1 MRPAV
6 SPLGGPRLLRFLLKR
21 LVAALPVLL
30 GISVAVFLMMHL
42 VPGDPAKMMLGEL
55 AVDED
60 VVANFR
66 HQLGLD
72 DPVPVQYW
80 RFLRNALRGDLG
92 RSILENQPVARM
104 IWQVLP
110 STVELTLAGMGVA
123 VLLGGALGVTA
134 AVRHHTWV
142 DNGSM
147 LLALWGVSMPSFWMG
162 LLLIFLFSL
171 KLGWLPATG
180 QGGWV
185 RLVMPAFT
193 LGYVAAAVIARLV
206 RSSMLE
212 VLRQDYVR
220 TARAKGLAER
230 LVVYRH
236 ALRNA
241 LIPVVTVM
249 GLQFGALLGGTVV
262 IETVFSRPG
271 IGRLAVTSI
280 LSKDFQV
287 TQGTVLMSAVFY
299 TLVNIIVDVSY
310 AALDPRIRYD

>member
-1 MRPAV
+1 M
-6 SPLGGPRLLRFLLKR
+6 
-21 LVAALPVLL
+21 PVLL
-30 GISVAVFLMMHL
+30 GISVLVFLMMHI
-42 VPGDPAKMMLGEL
+42 VPGDPAQMMLGEL
-55 AVDED
+55 AVHRD
-60 VVANFR
+60 AITNLR

-72 DPVPVQYW
+72 QPIPVQYW
-80 RFLRNALRGDLG
+80 RFLTGALRGDLG

-104 IWQVLP
+104 IWQSLP
-110 STVELTLAGMGVA
+110 STAELTFAGLGIA
-123 VLLGGALGVTA
+123 VLFGGVLGITA
-134 AVRHHTWV
+134 AVRQNTWV
-142 DNGSM
+142 DTASM
-147 LLALWGVSMPSFWMG
+147 VLALWGVSMPTFWMG

-180 QGGWV
+180 QGGLI
-185 RLVMPAFT
+185 RLIMPAIT

-220 TARAKGLAER
+220 TARAKGLANR
-230 LVVYRH
+230 LVIYRH

-241 LIPVVTVM
+241 LIPVITVL
-249 GLQFGALLGGTVV
+249 GLQFGALLGGAVI

-299 TLVNIIVDVSY
+299 TLVNIAVDVTY
-310 AALDPRIRYD
+310 ALVDPRIRYD

>member
-1 MRPAV
+1 
-6 SPLGGPRLLRFLLKR
+6 
-21 LVAALPVLL
+21 
-30 GISVAVFLMMHL
+30 MMHI
-42 VPGDPAKMMLGEL
+42 VPGDPARMMLGEL
-55 AVDED
+55 AVQQDAI
-60 VVANFR
+60 ANLR

-72 DPVPVQYW
+72 QPIPVQYW
-80 RFLRNALRGDLG
+80 RFLTGALHGDLG

-104 IWQVLP
+104 IWQSLP
-110 STVELTLAGMGVA
+110 STAELTLAGLGIA
-123 VLLGGALGVTA
+123 VLLGGALGILA
-134 AVRHHTWV
+134 AVRQNTWV
-142 DNGSM
+142 DTASM
-147 LLALWGVSMPSFWMG
+147 VLALWGVSMPTFWMG

-180 QGGWV
+180 QGGLI
-185 RLVMPAFT
+185 RLIMPAFT

-220 TARAKGLAER
+220 TAQAKGLAPR
-230 LVVYRH
+230 LVIYRH

-241 LIPVVTVM
+241 LIPVITVL
-249 GLQFGALLGGTVV
+249 GLQFGALLGGSVI

-299 TLVNIIVDVSY
+299 TLVNIMVDLAY
-310 AALDPRIRYD
+310 ALADPRIRYD

>member
-1 MRPAV
+1 V
-6 SPLGGPRLLRFLLKR
+6 
-21 LVAALPVLL
+21 PVLL
-30 GISVAVFLMMHL
+30 GISIAVFLMMHL

-55 AVDED
+55 AVNKD
-60 VVANFR
+60 VVDNLR

-80 RFLRNALRGDLG
+80 RFLTGVLHGDLG

-104 IWQVLP
+104 IWEALP
-110 STVELTLAGMGVA
+110 STLELTLSGLGIA
-123 VLLGGALGVTA
+123 VLLGVILGITA
-134 AVRHHTWV
+134 AVRQHTWV
-142 DNGSM
+142 DNASM
-147 LLALWGVSMPSFWMG
+147 VLALWGVSMPTFWMG

-180 QGGWV
+180 QGGFA
-185 RLVMPAFT
+185 RLIMPAFT

-220 TARAKGLAER
+220 TARAKGLADR
-230 LVVYRH
+230 LVIYRH
-236 ALRNA
+236 ALKNA
-241 LIPVVTVM
+241 LIPVVTVL
-249 GLQFGALLGGTVV
+249 GLQFGALLGGAVI

-271 IGRLAVTSI
+271 VGRLAVTSI

-299 TLVNIIVDVSY
+299 TLVNMIVDFSY
-310 AALDPRIRYD
+310 ALLDPRIRYD

>member
-1 MRPAV
+1 M
-6 SPLGGPRLLRFLLKR
+6 
-21 LVAALPVLL
+21 PVLF

-55 AVDED
+55 AVQKEA
-60 VVANFR
+60 VENMRRV
-66 HQLGLD
+66 LGLD
-72 DPVPVQYW
+72 DPIPVQYW
-80 RFLRNALRGDLG
+80 RFLKGALRGDLG
-92 RSILENQPVARM
+92 HSILENQPVARM

-110 STVELTLAGMGVA
+110 STIELTLAGLGIA
-123 VLLGGALGVTA
+123 VLLGGVLGITA
-134 AVRHHTWV
+134 AVRQNSWI

-147 LLALWGVSMPSFWMG
+147 VLALWGVSMPSFWMG

-180 QGGWV
+180 QGGFL
-185 RLVMPAFT
+185 RLIMPAFT
-193 LGYVAAAVIARLV
+193 LGYVASAVIARLV

-220 TARAKGLAER
+220 TARAKGLADR
-230 LVVYRH
+230 LVIYRH
-236 ALRNA
+236 ALKNA
-241 LIPVVTVM
+241 MIPVVTVL
-249 GLQFGALLGGTVV
+249 GLQFGALLGGAVV

-299 TLVNIIVDVSY
+299 TLVNIVVDFSY
-310 AALDPRIRYD
+310 ALLDPRIRYD

>member
-1 MRPAV
+1 
-6 SPLGGPRLLRFLLKR
+6 
-21 LVAALPVLL
+21 
-30 GISVAVFLMMHL
+30 MMHL

-55 AVDED
+55 AVDKSAVE
-60 VVANFR
+60 NLR
-66 HQLGLD
+66 RQLGLD
-72 DPVPVQYW
+72 DPIMVQYG
-80 RFLRNALRGDLG
+80 RFLGGAVRGDLG
-92 RSILENQPVARM
+92 WSILENQPVSRM
-104 IWQVLP
+104 IRQVLP
-110 STVELTLAGMGVA
+110 STIELTLAG
-123 VLLGGALGVTA
+123 LGIAILIGGILGVTA
-134 AVRHHTWV
+134 AVHQNTWV
-142 DNGSM
+142 DNASM
-147 LLALWGVSMPSFWMG
+147 VVALWGVSMPSFWMG

-180 QGGWV
+180 QGGV
-185 RLVMPAFT
+185 LRLIMPALT

-220 TARAKGLAER
+220 TARAKGLGER

-241 LIPVVTVM
+241 LIPVVTVI

-271 IGRLAVTSI
+271 IGRLAVSSI

-287 TQGTVLMSAVFY
+287 TQGTVLLSAVFY
-299 TLVNIIVDVSY
+299 TLVNIVVDVSY
-310 AALDPRIRYD
+310 AVLDPRIRYD

>member
-1 MRPAV
+1 
-6 SPLGGPRLLRFLLKR
+6 
-21 LVAALPVLL
+21 
-30 GISVAVFLMMHL
+30 MMHL

-55 AVDED
+55 AVDKSAVE
-60 VVANFR
+60 NLR
-66 HQLGLD
+66 RQLGLD
-72 DPVPVQYW
+72 DPIMVQYG
-80 RFLRNALRGDLG
+80 RFLGGAVRGDLG
-92 RSILENQPVARM
+92 WSILENQPVSRM
-104 IWQVLP
+104 IRQVLP
-110 STVELTLAGMGVA
+110 STIELTLAG
-123 VLLGGALGVTA
+123 LGIAILIGGILGVTA
-134 AVRHHTWV
+134 AVHQNSWL
-142 DNGSM
+142 DNASM
-147 LLALWGVSMPSFWMG
+147 VVALWGVSMPSFWMG

-180 QGGWV
+180 QGGV
-185 RLVMPAFT
+185 LRLIMPALT

-220 TARAKGLAER
+220 TARAKGLGER

-241 LIPVVTVM
+241 LIPVVTVI

-271 IGRLAVTSI
+271 IGRLAVSSI

-287 TQGTVLMSAVFY
+287 TQGTVLLSAVFY
-299 TLVNIIVDVSY
+299 TLVNIVVDVSY
-310 AALDPRIRYD
+310 AVLDPRIRYD

>member
-1 MRPAV
+1 M
-6 SPLGGPRLLRFLLKR
+6 LQYLTKRLL
-21 LVAALPVLL
+21 AAVPVLL

-55 AVDED
+55 AVQKEAVD
-60 VVANFR
+60 NLR
-66 HQLGLD
+66 RQLGLD
-72 DPVPVQYW
+72 DPIPVQYW
-80 RFLRNALRGDLG
+80 RFLGGALRGDLG

-110 STVELTLAGMGVA
+110 STIELTLAGLGIA
-123 VLLGGALGVTA
+123 VVLGFILGVTA
-134 AVRHHTWV
+134 AVRQNSWV
-142 DNGSM
+142 DNASM
-147 LLALWGVSMPSFWMG
+147 VVALWGVSMPSFWMG

-180 QGGWV
+180 QGGFE
-185 RLVMPAFT
+185 RLLMPAFT
-193 LGYVAAAVIARLV
+193 LGYVASAVIARLV

-220 TARAKGLAER
+220 TARAKGLANR
-230 LVVYRH
+230 LVIYRH
-236 ALRNA
+236 ALKNA
-241 LIPVVTVM
+241 LIPVVTVL
-249 GLQFGALLGGTVV
+249 GLQFGALLGGAVI

-299 TLVNIIVDVSY
+299 TLVNIAVDFSY
-310 AALDPRIRYD
+310 AILDPRIRYD

>member
-1 MRPAV
+1 
-6 SPLGGPRLLRFLLKR
+6 
-21 LVAALPVLL
+21 
-30 GISVAVFLMMHL
+30 MMHL

-55 AVDED
+55 AVDKSAVE
-60 VVANFR
+60 NLR

-72 DPVPVQYW
+72 DPIMVQYW
-80 RFLRNALRGDLG
+80 RFLSGALRGDLG
-92 RSILENQPVARM
+92 RSVLENQPVARM

-110 STVELTLAGMGVA
+110 STIELTLAGLGIA
-123 VLLGGALGVTA
+123 ILLGGILGITA
-134 AVRHHTWV
+134 AVRQNSWV
-142 DNGSM
+142 DNASM
-147 LLALWGVSMPSFWMG
+147 VAALWGVSMPSFWMG

-180 QGGWV
+180 QGGAL
-185 RLVMPAFT
+185 RLIMPAFT

-220 TARAKGLAER
+220 TARAKGLADR
-230 LVVYRH
+230 LVILRH
-236 ALRNA
+236 ALKNA
-241 LIPVVTVM
+241 LIPVVTVV

-310 AALDPRIRYD
+310 AVLDPRIRYD

>member
-1 MRPAV
+1 VSQYLVRRALAAV
-6 SPLGGPRLLRFLLKR
+6 
-21 LVAALPVLL
+21 PVLL
-30 GISVAVFLMMHL
+30 GISVAVFLMMHM

-55 AVDED
+55 AVQKEAVD
-60 VVANFR
+60 NMR
-66 HQLGLD
+66 RQLGLD
-72 DPVPVQYW
+72 DPIPVQYW
-80 RFLRNALRGDLG
+80 RFLKGAVRGDLG

-110 STVELTLAGMGVA
+110 STIELTLAGLGIA
-123 VLLGGALGVTA
+123 IVLGFILGVTA
-134 AVRHHTWV
+134 AVRQNSWV
-142 DNGSM
+142 DNASM
-147 LLALWGVSMPSFWMG
+147 VMALWGVSMPSFWMG

-180 QGGWV
+180 QGGIE
-185 RLVMPAFT
+185 RLLMPAFT
-193 LGYVAAAVIARLV
+193 LGYLASAVIARLV

-220 TARAKGLAER
+220 TARAKGLRDR
-230 LVVYRH
+230 LVIYRH

-241 LIPVVTVM
+241 LIPVVTVL
-249 GLQFGALLGGTVV
+249 GLQFGALLGGAVV
-262 IETVFSRPG
+262 VETVFSRPG

-299 TLVNIIVDVSY
+299 TLVNIAVDFSY
-310 AALDPRIRYD
+310 ALLDPRIRYD

>member
-1 MRPAV
+1 M
-6 SPLGGPRLLRFLLKR
+6 
-21 LVAALPVLL
+21 PVLL
-30 GISVAVFLMMHL
+30 GISVLVFLMMHV
-42 VPGDPAKMMLGEL
+42 VPGDPARMMLGEL
-55 AVDED
+55 AVQQE
-60 VVANFR
+60 AITNLR

-72 DPVPVQYW
+72 QPIPVQYW
-80 RFLRNALRGDLG
+80 RFLTGALHGDLG

-104 IWQVLP
+104 IWQSLP
-110 STVELTLAGMGVA
+110 STAELTLAGLGIA
-123 VLLGGALGVTA
+123 VLLGGVLGITA
-134 AVRHHTWV
+134 AVRQNTWV
-142 DNGSM
+142 DTASM
-147 LLALWGVSMPSFWMG
+147 VLALWGVSMPTFWMG

-180 QGGWV
+180 QGGLL
-185 RLVMPAFT
+185 RLIMPAIT

-220 TARAKGLAER
+220 TARAKGLANR
-230 LVVYRH
+230 LVIYRH

-241 LIPVVTVM
+241 LIPVITVL
-249 GLQFGALLGGTVV
+249 GLQFGALLGGAVI

-299 TLVNIIVDVSY
+299 TLVNIMVDLAY
-310 AALDPRIRYD
+310 ALIDPRIRYD

>member
-1 MRPAV
+1 LLAAV
-6 SPLGGPRLLRFLLKR
+6 
-21 LVAALPVLL
+21 PVLL
-30 GISVAVFLMMHL
+30 GISVIVFLMMHV
-42 VPGDPAKMMLGEL
+42 VPGDPARMMLGEL
-55 AVDED
+55 AVQQD
-60 VVANFR
+60 AIINLR

-72 DPVPVQYW
+72 QPIPVQYW
-80 RFLRNALRGDLG
+80 RFLTGALHGDLG

-104 IWQVLP
+104 IWQSLP
-110 STVELTLAGMGVA
+110 STAELTLAGLGIA
-123 VLLGGALGVTA
+123 ILLGGALGITA
-134 AVRHHTWV
+134 AVRQNTWV
-142 DNGSM
+142 DNASM
-147 LLALWGVSMPSFWMG
+147 VLALWGVSMPTFWMG

-180 QGGWV
+180 QGGLL
-185 RLVMPAFT
+185 RLIMPAFT

-220 TARAKGLAER
+220 TARAKGLADR
-230 LVVYRH
+230 LVIYRH

-241 LIPVVTVM
+241 LIPVITVL
-249 GLQFGALLGGTVV
+249 GLQFGALLGGAVI

-299 TLVNIIVDVSY
+299 TLVNIMVDLAY
-310 AALDPRIRYD
+310 ALIDPRIRYD

>member
-1 MRPAV
+1 M
-6 SPLGGPRLLRFLLKR
+6 
-21 LVAALPVLL
+21 PVLL
-30 GISVAVFLMMHL
+30 GISVLVFLMMHI
-42 VPGDPAKMMLGEL
+42 VPGDPARMMLGEL
-55 AVDED
+55 AVQQDAI
-60 VVANFR
+60 ANLR

-72 DPVPVQYW
+72 QPIPVQYW
-80 RFLRNALRGDLG
+80 RFLTGALHGDLG

-104 IWQVLP
+104 IWQSLP
-110 STVELTLAGMGVA
+110 STAELTLAGLGIA
-123 VLLGGALGVTA
+123 VLLGGALGILA
-134 AVRHHTWV
+134 AVRQNTWV
-142 DNGSM
+142 DTASM
-147 LLALWGVSMPSFWMG
+147 VLALWGVSMPTFWMG

-180 QGGWV
+180 QGGLI
-185 RLVMPAFT
+185 RLIMPAFT

-220 TARAKGLAER
+220 TAQAKGLAPR
-230 LVVYRH
+230 LVIYRH

-241 LIPVVTVM
+241 LIPVITVL
-249 GLQFGALLGGTVV
+249 GLQFGALLGGSVI

-299 TLVNIIVDVSY
+299 TLVNIMVDLAY
-310 AALDPRIRYD
+310 ALADPRIRYD

>member
-6 SPLGGPRLLRFLLKR
+6 SPLGGPRLLRFLFKR

>member
-1 MRPAV
+1 M
-6 SPLGGPRLLRFLLKR
+6 
-21 LVAALPVLL
+21 PVLL

-55 AVDED
+55 AVQKEAVD
-60 VVANFR
+60 NLR

-72 DPVPVQYW
+72 DPIPIQYW
-80 RFLRNALRGDLG
+80 RFLKGALHGDLG

-104 IWQVLP
+104 IWQSLP
-110 STVELTLAGMGVA
+110 STIELTLAGLSIA
-123 VLLGGALGVTA
+123 VLLGGILGVTA
-134 AVRHHTWV
+134 AVKQNTWV
-142 DNGSM
+142 DNASM
-147 LLALWGVSMPSFWMG
+147 VLALWGVSMPSFWLG

-171 KLGWLPATG
+171 NLHWLPATG
-180 QGGWV
+180 QGGFE
-185 RLVMPAFT
+185 RLLMPAFT
-193 LGYVAAAVIARLV
+193 LGYVASAVIARLV

-220 TARAKGLAER
+220 TARAKGLADR
-230 LVVYRH
+230 LVIYRH
-236 ALRNA
+236 ALKNA
-241 LIPVVTVM
+241 LIPVVTVL
-249 GLQFGALLGGTVV
+249 GLQFGALLGGAVV

-299 TLVNIIVDVSY
+299 TLVNIMVDVSY
-310 AALDPRIRYD
+310 AVLDPRIRYD

>member
-1 MRPAV
+1 M
-6 SPLGGPRLLRFLLKR
+6 
-21 LVAALPVLL
+21 PVLL
-30 GISVAVFLMMHL
+30 GISVAVFLMMHM

-55 AVDED
+55 AVQKEA
-60 VVANFR
+60 VENLRRV
-66 HQLGLD
+66 LGLD

-80 RFLRNALRGDLG
+80 RFLTRAVHGDLG
-92 RSILENQPVARM
+92 RSVLENQPVARM

-110 STVELTLAGMGVA
+110 STIELTLAGLGIA
-123 VLLGGALGVTA
+123 VLLGVVLGVTA

-142 DNGSM
+142 DNASM
-147 LLALWGVSMPSFWMG
+147 VVALWGVSMPTFWMG

-180 QGGWV
+180 QGGFE
-185 RLVMPAFT
+185 RLIMPAFT

-220 TARAKGLAER
+220 TARAKGLADR

-236 ALRNA
+236 ALKNA
-241 LIPVVTVM
+241 LIPVVTVL

-262 IETVFSRPG
+262 IETIFSRPG
-271 IGRLAVTSI
+271 VGRLAVTSI
-280 LSKDFQV
+280 LNKDFLV

-299 TLVNIIVDVSY
+299 TLVNLIVDFSY
-310 AALDPRIRYD
+310 ALLDPRIRYD

>member
-1 MRPAV
+1 
-6 SPLGGPRLLRFLLKR
+6 
-21 LVAALPVLL
+21 
-30 GISVAVFLMMHL
+30 MMHI

-55 AVDED
+55 AVQKEA
-60 VVANFR
+60 VANLR

-72 DPVPVQYW
+72 DPIPVQYW
-80 RFLRNALRGDLG
+80 HFLTGALHGDLG

-104 IWQVLP
+104 IWQSLP
-110 STVELTLAGMGVA
+110 STVELTLAGLGIA
-123 VLLGGALGVTA
+123 VLLGGILGVTA
-134 AVRHHTWV
+134 AVRQNTWV
-142 DNGSM
+142 DTASM
-147 LLALWGVSMPSFWMG
+147 VFALWGVSMPTFWMG
-162 LLLIFLFSL
+162 LLLIFFFSL

-180 QGGWV
+180 QGGLH
-185 RLVMPAFT
+185 RLIMPAFT

-220 TARAKGLAER
+220 TARAKGLADR
-230 LVVYRH
+230 LVIYRH
-236 ALRNA
+236 ALKNA
-241 LIPVVTVM
+241 LIPVVTVL
-249 GLQFGALLGGTVV
+249 GLQFGALLGGAVI

-299 TLVNIIVDVSY
+299 TLVNIVVDVTY
-310 AALDPRIRYD
+310 AFVDPRIQYD

>member
-1 MRPAV
+1 LLAAV
-6 SPLGGPRLLRFLLKR
+6 
-21 LVAALPVLL
+21 PVLL
-30 GISVAVFLMMHL
+30 GISVIAFLMMHV
-42 VPGDPAKMMLGEL
+42 VPGDPARMMLGEL
-55 AVDED
+55 AVQQD
-60 VVANFR
+60 AIINLR

-72 DPVPVQYW
+72 QPIPVQYW
-80 RFLRNALRGDLG
+80 RFLTGALHGDLG

-104 IWQVLP
+104 IWQSLP
-110 STVELTLAGMGVA
+110 STAELTLAGLGIA
-123 VLLGGALGVTA
+123 ILLGGALGITA
-134 AVRHHTWV
+134 AVRQNTWV
-142 DNGSM
+142 DNASM
-147 LLALWGVSMPSFWMG
+147 VLALWGVSMPTFWMG

-180 QGGWV
+180 QGGLL
-185 RLVMPAFT
+185 RLIMPAFT

-220 TARAKGLAER
+220 TARAKGLADR
-230 LVVYRH
+230 LVIYRH

-241 LIPVVTVM
+241 LIPVITVL
-249 GLQFGALLGGTVV
+249 GLQFGALLGGAVI

-299 TLVNIIVDVSY
+299 TLVNIMVDLAY
-310 AALDPRIRYD
+310 ALIDPRIRYD

>member
-1 MRPAV
+1 M
-6 SPLGGPRLLRFLLKR
+6 LRFLAKR
-21 LVAALPVLL
+21 LLVALPVLL

-55 AVDED
+55 AVDKQAI
-60 VVANFR
+60 ANLR
-66 HQLGLD
+66 YQLGLD
-72 DPVPVQYW
+72 DPLPVQYW
-80 RFLRNALRGDLG
+80 RFLKGALRGDLG

-110 STVELTLAGMGVA
+110 STVELTMVGLGIAI
-123 VLLGGALGVTA
+123 LLGGILGVTA
-134 AVRHHTWV
+134 AVRQNSWV
-142 DNGSM
+142 DNASM
-147 LLALWGVSMPSFWMG
+147 VVALWGVSMPSFWMG

-180 QGGWV
+180 QGGLL
-185 RLVMPAFT
+185 RLIMPAFT
-193 LGYVAAAVIARLV
+193 LGYMAAAVIARLV

-220 TARAKGLAER
+220 TARAKGLADR
-230 LVVYRH
+230 LVIYRH
-236 ALRNA
+236 ALKNA
-241 LIPVVTVM
+241 MIPVVTVL

-299 TLVNIIVDVSY
+299 TLVNIVVDMSY
-310 AALDPRIRYD
+310 ALLDPRIRYD

>member
-1 MRPAV
+1 V
-6 SPLGGPRLLRFLLKR
+6 
-21 LVAALPVLL
+21 
-30 GISVAVFLMMHL
+30 
-42 VPGDPAKMMLGEL
+42 
-55 AVDED
+55 
-60 VVANFR
+60 
-66 HQLGLD
+66 
-72 DPVPVQYW
+72 
-80 RFLRNALRGDLG
+80 RGDFG

-110 STVELTLAGMGVA
+110 STVELTLSGLGIAI
-123 VLLGGALGVTA
+123 LLGGILGVTA
-134 AVRHHTWV
+134 AVRQNTWV
-142 DNGSM
+142 DNTSM
-147 LLALWGVSMPSFWMG
+147 VVALWGVSMPSFWMG
-162 LLLIFLFSL
+162 LLLIFIFSL

-180 QGGWV
+180 QGGAL
-185 RLVMPAFT
+185 RLIMPAFT

-220 TARAKGLAER
+220 TARAKGLADR

-236 ALRNA
+236 ALKNA
-241 LIPVVTVM
+241 LIPVVTVL

-287 TQGTVLMSAVFY
+287 TQGTVLMSAIFY
-299 TLVNIIVDVSY
+299 TLVNIVVDVSY
-310 AALDPRIRYD
+310 ALLDPRIRYD

>member
-1 MRPAV
+1 
-6 SPLGGPRLLRFLLKR
+6 
-21 LVAALPVLL
+21 LL
-30 GISVAVFLMMHL
+30 GISIAVFLMMHL

-55 AVDED
+55 AVDKQAI
-60 VVANFR
+60 ANLR
-66 HQLGLD
+66 RQLGLD
-72 DPVPVQYW
+72 DPIPIQYW
-80 RFLRNALRGDLG
+80 RFLKGALQGDFG

-110 STVELTLAGMGVA
+110 STVELTLAGLGIA
-123 VLLGGALGVTA
+123 VLLGGILGVTA
-134 AVRHHTWV
+134 AVRQNTWV
-142 DNGSM
+142 DNTSM
-147 LLALWGVSMPSFWMG
+147 VVALWGVSMPSFWMG

-180 QGGWV
+180 QGGAQ
-185 RLVMPAFT
+185 RLIMPAFT

-220 TARAKGLAER
+220 TARAKGLADR
-230 LVVYRH
+230 LVIYRH
-236 ALRNA
+236 ALKNA
-241 LIPVVTVM
+241 LIPVVTVL
-249 GLQFGALLGGTVV
+249 GLQFGALLGGAVV

-299 TLVNIIVDVSY
+299 TLVNLIVDVSY
-310 AALDPRIRYD
+310 ALLDPRIRYD

>member
-1 MRPAV
+1 
-6 SPLGGPRLLRFLLKR
+6 
-21 LVAALPVLL
+21 VAALPVML

-55 AVDED
+55 AVDES

-72 DPVPVQYW
+72 QPIAVQYW
-80 RFLRNALRGDLG
+80 RFLRNAVRGDLG

-110 STVELTLAGMGVA
+110 STVELTLAGLGVA
-123 VLLGGALGVTA
+123 VLLGGILGITA

-180 QGGWV
+180 QGGWM
-185 RLVMPAFT
+185 RLIMPAFT

-220 TARAKGLAER
+220 TARAKGLVER
-230 LVVYRH
+230 LVIYRH
-236 ALRNA
+236 ALKNA
-241 LIPVVTVM
+241 MIPVVTVL
-249 GLQFGALLGGTVV
+249 GLQFGALLGGTVI

-299 TLVNIIVDVSY
+299 TLVNIVVDISY

>member
-1 MRPAV
+1 MSQYLVRRALAAV
-6 SPLGGPRLLRFLLKR
+6 
-21 LVAALPVLL
+21 PVLL
-30 GISVAVFLMMHL
+30 GISVAVFLMMHM

-55 AVDED
+55 AVQKEAVD
-60 VVANFR
+60 NMR
-66 HQLGLD
+66 RQLGLD
-72 DPVPVQYW
+72 DPIPVQYW
-80 RFLRNALRGDLG
+80 RFLKGAVRGDLG

-110 STVELTLAGMGVA
+110 STIELTLAGLGIA
-123 VLLGGALGVTA
+123 IVLGFILGVTA
-134 AVRHHTWV
+134 AVRQNSWV
-142 DNGSM
+142 DNASM
-147 LLALWGVSMPSFWMG
+147 VMALWGVSMPSFWMG

-180 QGGWV
+180 QGGIE
-185 RLVMPAFT
+185 RLLMPAFT
-193 LGYVAAAVIARLV
+193 LGYLASAVIARLV

-220 TARAKGLAER
+220 TARAKGLRDR
-230 LVVYRH
+230 LVIYRH

-241 LIPVVTVM
+241 LIPVVTVL
-249 GLQFGALLGGTVV
+249 GLQFGALLGGAVV
-262 IETVFSRPG
+262 VETVFSRPG

-299 TLVNIIVDVSY
+299 TLVNIAVDFSY
-310 AALDPRIRYD
+310 ALLDPRIRYD

>member
-1 MRPAV
+1 M
-6 SPLGGPRLLRFLLKR
+6 LRFLAKR
-21 LVAALPVLL
+21 LLVALPVLL

-55 AVDED
+55 AVDKQAI
-60 VVANFR
+60 ANLR
-66 HQLGLD
+66 HQLGLE
-72 DPVPVQYW
+72 DPIPVQYW
-80 RFLRNALRGDLG
+80 RFLKGAVRGDLG

-110 STVELTLAGMGVA
+110 STVELTMVGLGIAI
-123 VLLGGALGVTA
+123 LLGGILGVTA
-134 AVRHHTWV
+134 AVRQNSWV
-142 DNGSM
+142 DNASM
-147 LLALWGVSMPSFWMG
+147 VVALWGVSMPSFWMG

-180 QGGWV
+180 QGGLV
-185 RLVMPAFT
+185 RLIMPAFT
-193 LGYVAAAVIARLV
+193 LGYMAAAVIARLV

-220 TARAKGLAER
+220 TARAKGLADR
-230 LVVYRH
+230 LVIYRH
-236 ALRNA
+236 ALKNA
-241 LIPVVTVM
+241 MIPVVTVL

-299 TLVNIIVDVSY
+299 TLVNIVVDMSY
-310 AALDPRIRYD
+310 ALLDPRIRYD

>member
-1 MRPAV
+1 M
-6 SPLGGPRLLRFLLKR
+6 
-21 LVAALPVLL
+21 PVLL

-55 AVDED
+55 AVQKEA
-60 VVANFR
+60 VANLR
-66 HQLGLD
+66 RQLGLD
-72 DPVPVQYW
+72 DPIPVQYW
-80 RFLRNALRGDLG
+80 RFLTGALHGDLG

-110 STVELTLAGMGVA
+110 STVELTLAGLGIA
-123 VLLGGALGVTA
+123 VVLGGILGVTA
-134 AVRHHTWV
+134 AVRQNSWV
-142 DNGSM
+142 DNASM
-147 LLALWGVSMPSFWMG
+147 VLALWGVSMPSFWMG

-180 QGGWV
+180 QGGLL
-185 RLVMPAFT
+185 RLLMPAFT
-193 LGYVAAAVIARLV
+193 LGYVASAVIARLV

-220 TARAKGLAER
+220 TARAKGLADR
-230 LVVYRH
+230 LVIYRH
-236 ALRNA
+236 ALKNA
-241 LIPVVTVM
+241 MIPVVTVL
-249 GLQFGALLGGTVV
+249 GLQFGALLGGAVV

-299 TLVNIIVDVSY
+299 TLVNIVVDVSY
-310 AALDPRIRYD
+310 AVLDPRIRYD

>member
-1 MRPAV
+1 MSQYLVRRALAAV
-6 SPLGGPRLLRFLLKR
+6 
-21 LVAALPVLL
+21 PVLL
-30 GISVAVFLMMHL
+30 GISVAVFLMMHM

-55 AVDED
+55 AVQKEAVD
-60 VVANFR
+60 NMR

-72 DPVPVQYW
+72 DPIPVQYW
-80 RFLRNALRGDLG
+80 RFLRGAVRGDLG

-110 STVELTLAGMGVA
+110 STIELTLAGLGIA
-123 VLLGGALGVTA
+123 IVLGFILGVTA
-134 AVRHHTWV
+134 AVRQNSWV
-142 DNGSM
+142 DNASM
-147 LLALWGVSMPSFWMG
+147 VMALWGVSMPSFWMG

-180 QGGWV
+180 QGGIE
-185 RLVMPAFT
+185 RLLMPAFT
-193 LGYVAAAVIARLV
+193 LGYLASAVIARLV

-220 TARAKGLAER
+220 TARAKGLQDR

-241 LIPVVTVM
+241 LIPVVTVL
-249 GLQFGALLGGTVV
+249 GLQFGALLGGAVV
-262 IETVFSRPG
+262 VETVFSRPG

-299 TLVNIIVDVSY
+299 TLVNIAVDFSY
-310 AALDPRIRYD
+310 ALLDPRIRYD

>member
-1 MRPAV
+1 M
-6 SPLGGPRLLRFLLKR
+6 
-21 LVAALPVLL
+21 
-30 GISVAVFLMMHL
+30 MMHL

-55 AVDED
+55 AVDQQ

-72 DPVPVQYW
+72 DPIAVQYW
-80 RFLRNALRGDLG
+80 RFLRGALHGDLG

-104 IWQVLP
+104 IWRALP
-110 STVELTLAGMGVA
+110 STVELTLAGLGIA
-123 VLLGGALGVTA
+123 VLLGVILGIIA
-134 AVRHHTWV
+134 AVRQHSWA
-142 DNGSM
+142 DNASM
-147 LLALWGVSMPSFWMG
+147 VLALWGVSMPSFWMG

-180 QGGWV
+180 QGGIE

-212 VLRQDYVR
+212 VLQQDYVR
-220 TARAKGLAER
+220 TARAKGLADR
-230 LVVYRH
+230 IVIYRH
-236 ALRNA
+236 ALKNA
-241 LIPVVTVM
+241 LIPIVTVI

-299 TLVNIIVDVSY
+299 TLVNIIVDISY
-310 AALDPRIRYD
+310 AGLDPRIRYD

>member
-1 MRPAV
+1 M
-6 SPLGGPRLLRFLLKR
+6 
-21 LVAALPVLL
+21 PVLL
-30 GISVAVFLMMHL
+30 GISVLVFLMMHI
-42 VPGDPAKMMLGEL
+42 VPGDPARMMLGEL
-55 AVDED
+55 AVQQD
-60 VVANFR
+60 AITNLR

-72 DPVPVQYW
+72 QPIPVQYW
-80 RFLRNALRGDLG
+80 RFLTGALHGDLG

-104 IWQVLP
+104 IWQSLP
-110 STVELTLAGMGVA
+110 STAELTLAGLGIA
-123 VLLGGALGVTA
+123 VLLGGALGILA
-134 AVRHHTWV
+134 AVRQNTWV
-142 DNGSM
+142 DTASM
-147 LLALWGVSMPSFWMG
+147 VLALWGVSMPTFWMG

-180 QGGWV
+180 QGGLI
-185 RLVMPAFT
+185 RLIMPAFT

-220 TARAKGLAER
+220 TAEAKGLAPR
-230 LVVYRH
+230 LVIYRH

-241 LIPVVTVM
+241 MIPVITVL
-249 GLQFGALLGGTVV
+249 GLQFGALLGGSVI

-299 TLVNIIVDVSY
+299 TLVNIMVDLAY
-310 AALDPRIRYD
+310 ALADPRIRYD

>member
-1 MRPAV
+1 M
-6 SPLGGPRLLRFLLKR
+6 
-21 LVAALPVLL
+21 PVLL
-30 GISVAVFLMMHL
+30 GISIAVFLMMHL

-55 AVDED
+55 AVNKD
-60 VVANFR
+60 VVDNLR

-80 RFLRNALRGDLG
+80 RFLTGVLHGDLG

-104 IWQVLP
+104 IWEALP
-110 STVELTLAGMGVA
+110 STLELTLSGLGIA
-123 VLLGGALGVTA
+123 VLLGVILGITA
-134 AVRHHTWV
+134 AVRQHTWV
-142 DNGSM
+142 DNASM
-147 LLALWGVSMPSFWMG
+147 VLALWGVSMPTFWMG

-180 QGGWV
+180 QGGFA
-185 RLVMPAFT
+185 RLIMPAFT

-220 TARAKGLAER
+220 TARAKGLADR
-230 LVVYRH
+230 LVIYRH
-236 ALRNA
+236 ALKNA
-241 LIPVVTVM
+241 LIPVVTVL
-249 GLQFGALLGGTVV
+249 GLQFGALLGGAVI

-271 IGRLAVTSI
+271 VGRLAVTSI

-299 TLVNIIVDVSY
+299 TLVNMIVDFSY
-310 AALDPRIRYD
+310 ALLDPRIRYD

>member
-1 MRPAV
+1 MFRFLAR
-6 SPLGGPRLLRFLLKR
+6 RLL
-21 LVAALPVLL
+21 VALPVLL
-30 GISVAVFLMMHL
+30 GISIAVFFMMHL

-55 AVDED
+55 AVDKSAVE
-60 VVANFR
+60 NLR
-66 HQLGLD
+66 RQLGLD
-72 DPVPVQYW
+72 DPIMVQYG
-80 RFLRNALRGDLG
+80 RFLGGAVRGDLG
-92 RSILENQPVARM
+92 WSILENQPVSRM
-104 IWQVLP
+104 IRQVLP
-110 STVELTLAGMGVA
+110 STIELTLAG
-123 VLLGGALGVTA
+123 LGIAILIGGILGITA
-134 AVRHHTWV
+134 AVHQNSWL
-142 DNGSM
+142 DNASM
-147 LLALWGVSMPSFWMG
+147 VVALWGVSMPSFWMG

-180 QGGWV
+180 QGGV
-185 RLVMPAFT
+185 LRLIMPALT

-220 TARAKGLAER
+220 TARAKGLGER

-241 LIPVVTVM
+241 LIPVVTVI

-271 IGRLAVTSI
+271 IGRLAVSSI

-287 TQGTVLMSAVFY
+287 TQGTVLLSAVFY
-299 TLVNIIVDVSY
+299 TLVNIVVDVSY
-310 AALDPRIRYD
+310 AVLDPRIRYD

>member
-1 MRPAV
+1 M
-6 SPLGGPRLLRFLLKR
+6 L
-21 LVAALPVLL
+21 AAIPVLL
-30 GISVAVFLMMHL
+30 GISVIVFLMMHI
-42 VPGDPAKMMLGEL
+42 VPGDPARMMLGEL
-55 AVDED
+55 AVQED
-60 VVANFR
+60 AITNLR

-72 DPVPVQYW
+72 QPLPVQYW
-80 RFLRNALRGDLG
+80 RFLTGALQGDLG

-104 IWQVLP
+104 IWQSLP
-110 STVELTLAGMGVA
+110 STAELTLAGLGIA
-123 VLLGGALGVTA
+123 LALGGVLGITA
-134 AVRHHTWV
+134 AVRQNTWV
-142 DNGSM
+142 DHASM
-147 LLALWGVSMPSFWMG
+147 VLALWGVSMPTFWMG

-180 QGGWV
+180 QGGLI
-185 RLVMPAFT
+185 RLIMPAFT

-220 TARAKGLAER
+220 TAQAKGLAPR

-241 LIPVVTVM
+241 LIPVITVL
-249 GLQFGALLGGTVV
+249 GLQFGALLGGSVI

-299 TLVNIIVDVSY
+299 TLVNIMVDLAY
-310 AALDPRIRYD
+310 ALVDPRIRYD

>member
-1 MRPAV
+1 M
-6 SPLGGPRLLRFLLKR
+6 LRFLFKR
-21 LVAALPVLL
+21 LVAALPVLV

-55 AVDED
+55 AVDEE

-72 DPVPVQYW
+72 DPIPVQYW

-123 VLLGGALGVTA
+123 VLLGGALGITA

-299 TLVNIIVDVSY
+299 TLVNIIVDASY